1 MESTIVVLRGAC
13 ASASG
18 LAAASRHKTSELVTA
33 PPGIIQI
40 WFLGFAMM
48 MMVVMMIMTRLEIY
62 GIDVEDFTKSRF
74 SGAHPF
80 SCLPTLWQLQIRP
93 LTANDP

>member
-18 LAAASRHKTSELVTA
+18 LAAVSRHKTSELVTA

-48 MMVVMMIMTRLEIY
+48 MMMVVMMVMMIMTRLEIY
-62 GIDVEDFTKSRF
+62 GIDVEDLQNHDFQEPILFPVYSRYGNF
-74 SGAHPF
+74 
-80 SCLPTLWQLQIRP
+80 R
-93 LTANDP
+93 